1 MSDVLSGIAAT
12 RLLPVVTIEDAG
24 RAPDLG
30 RALKRGG
37 LPCAEITL
45 RTPAAEDAL
54 RILAREDDL
63 LVGAGTV
70 LNEEQAERVID
81 LGARFVVTPGFSLS
95 VVKHCQA
102 RRVPVFPGIATPTE
116 LMMALEAGID
126 TVKFFP
132 AERLG
137 GLATLKALAQPFH
150 MVRFIPT
157 GGISPANAGEYLA
170 HPSVPAAGGSWMVA
184 ASLISGGR
192 FDEIEQLAA
201 DAVALAARL
210 RPGAA
215 RIRQIFRMHTPLT
228 DTA

>member
-1 MSDVLSGIAAT
+1 MSDVPSVLTSA
-12 RLLPVVTIEDAG
+12 RLLPVVTIGDAG

-37 LPCAEITL
+37 LPLAEITL

-54 RILAREDDL
+54 RILAADDEL
-63 LVGAGTV
+63 LAGAGTV

-81 LGARFVVTPGFSLS
+81 AGARFVVTPGFSLN

-102 RRVPVFPGIATPTE
+102 RSVPVFPGIATSTE
-116 LMMALEAGID
+116 LMMALDAGID

-137 GLATLKALAQPFH
+137 GLPTLKALAQPFH

-157 GGISPANAGEYLA
+157 GGISAANVGDYLA

-184 ASLISGGR
+184 ASLISDGR
-192 FDEIEQLAA
+192 FDEIEKLTAE
-201 DAVALAARL
+201 AVALAST
-210 RPGAA
+210 PG
-215 RIRQIFRMHTPLT
+215 HP
-228 DTA
+228 